1 MEQDVVWGAP
11 TDGQNDAY
19 TLRFTQEEYET
30 MVLGVLRGDYTLYV
44 EIVDRILKVK
54 FRKWAARPLVQM
66 FSLEHDLHSEVI
78 MCLIK
83 EARHIV
89 QKDGGIVDPHYFQAR
104 VFIVAKGRALNFMD
118 REGYAHGVV
127 SGKRF
132 ESLRRELG
140 MEDTAD
146 GDAYEERMLAA
157 RTYIPMVS
165 VETGG
170 FSEDGEE
177 MPFEIPR
184 EEAGYEDVDRVDVIR
199 DLLARMNDAAVS
211 SGLASHK
218 VITWFLY
225 VTSLAFSWYNGAV
238 TKAWMEQMFADKTL
252 DEIVDHIAAHRTIVY
267 TACVTDGQ
275 IVQLRALTDQQTKSG
290 ERVGDTR
297 FDAYCMAGKTMRAT
311 ISDWINRWNEW
322 FRVKGVRV

>member
-1 MEQDVVWGAP
+1 MGQDVVWEAS
-11 TDGQNDAY
+11 DEQNGAY
-19 TLRFTQEEYET
+19 TLRFTQEEYEA
-30 MVLGVLRGDYTLYV
+30 MVLSILRGDYTLYV
-44 EIVDRILKVK
+44 EIVDRILKAK
-54 FRKWAARPLVQM
+54 FRKWASRPLVQM

-127 SGKRF
+127 AGKRF

-140 MEDTAD
+140 MEDDAD
-146 GDAYEERMLAA
+146 EEAYEERMLAK

-184 EEAGYEDVDRVDVIR
+184 EETGYEDVDRVDEMN
-199 DLLARMNDAAVS
+199 DLLTRMNDAAVL
-211 SGLASHK
+211 SGLAPHK

-238 TKAWMEQMFADKTL
+238 TKAWMEQMFSDKTL
-252 DEIVDHIAAHRTIVY
+252 DEIVEHIAAHRTIVY
-267 TACVTDGQ
+267 TARVTDDQ
-275 IVQLRALTDQQTKSG
+275 IARLRAMTDQLTKSG

-297 FDAYCMAGKTMRAT
+297 FDRYAMAGKTMRAT
-311 ISDWINRWNEW
+311 ISDWINRWNDW

>member
-1 MEQDVVWGAP
+1 MEQDVVWDSPA
-11 TDGQNDAY
+11 DEQNSAY
-19 TLRFTQEEYET
+19 TLRFTQEEYEA
-30 MVLGVLRGDYTLYV
+30 MVREILRGEYSLYV
-44 EIVDRILKVK
+44 EIVDRILKAK
-54 FRKWAARPLVQM
+54 FRKWAARPLIQM

-89 QKDGGIVDPHYFQAR
+89 QKDGSIVDPHYFQAR

-127 SGKRF
+127 AGKRF

-140 MEDTAD
+140 MEDAAD
-146 GDAYEERMLAA
+146 GAYEEQITAR
-157 RTYIPMVS
+157 RTYIPMIS

-170 FSEDGEE
+170 YSEDGEE
-177 MPFEIPR
+177 VPFEIPR
-184 EEAGYEDVDRVDVIR
+184 EETSFEDIDRVDEME
-199 DLLARMNDAAVS
+199 DLLRRMNDAAVS
-211 SGLASHK
+211 SGLAPHK

-238 TKAWMEQMFADKTL
+238 TKAWMEQMFSDKTL
-252 DEIVDHIAAHRTIVY
+252 CEIVEHIAAHRTIVY
-267 TACVTDGQ
+267 TACVTEEQ
-275 IVQLRALTDQQTKSG
+275 IVRLRVLTEQMTKSG

-297 FDAYCMAGKTMRAT
+297 FDSYCMAGKTMRAT
-311 ISDWINRWNEW
+311 VSDWINRWNEW
-322 FRVKGVRV
+322 FRVKGVQL

>member
-1 MEQDVVWGAP
+1 MEQDVVWDVP
-11 TDGQNDAY
+11 DEQNGTYA
-19 TLRFTQEEYET
+19 LRFTQEEYEA

-44 EIVDRILKVK
+44 GIVDRILKAK

-127 SGKRF
+127 AGKRF
-132 ESLRRELG
+132 EGLRRELG
-140 MEDTAD
+140 MEDTCED
-146 GDAYEERMLAA
+146 TSYEEQMTAR
-157 RTYIPMVS
+157 RTYIPMIS

-170 FSEDGEE
+170 FSENGEE
-177 MPFEIPR
+177 MPFEILQ
-184 EEAGYEDVDRVDVIR
+184 EETGYEDVDRVDEMK
-199 DLLARMNDAAVS
+199 DLLTRMNDAAVL
-211 SGLASHK
+211 SGLAPHK

-238 TKAWMEQMFADKTL
+238 TKAWMEQVFADKTL
-252 DEIVDHIAAHRTIVY
+252 DEIVAHIEAHRAIVY
-267 TACVTDGQ
+267 TACVTDEQ
-275 IVQLRALTDQQTKSG
+275 IVRLRALTEQLTKSG

-297 FDAYCMAGKTMRAT
+297 FDSYCMAGKTMRAT
-311 ISDWINRWNEW
+311 ISDWINRWNDW
-322 FRVKGVRV
+322 FRAKGVQV